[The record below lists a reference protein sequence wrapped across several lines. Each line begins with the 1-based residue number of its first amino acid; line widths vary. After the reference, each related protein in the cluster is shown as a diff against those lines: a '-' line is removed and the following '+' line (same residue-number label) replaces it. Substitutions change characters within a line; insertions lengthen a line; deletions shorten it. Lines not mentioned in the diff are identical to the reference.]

1 MIAALA
7 MIEAAAPRDEIE
19 AALAIQMARI
29 LADAKG
35 SVLSRRAPHL
45 ACARRGLLYVR
56 LGHST

>member
-29 LADAKG
+29 LADAKR

-45 ACARRGLLYVR
+45 A
-56 LGHST
+56 